1 MVSESFGEQ
10 HKRKHSRWEAF
21 RKTVKKVREGPCYPR
36 DIYLDPKL
44 GLSRSTVTHNLGL
57 GVHTGV
63 FKQLKDGRY
72 ALIEYKES
80 SETPTTDE
88 KVEAALS
95 ELEEGYTVIT
105 LIQISNI
112 TGLIPKLI
120 EEAAFR
126 LKSNYDLE
134 IDEKPIERGISGISI
149 MQ

>member
-1 MVSESFGEQ
+1 MPSESFGEQ
-10 HKRKHSRWEAF
+10 QEHPRWDAF
-21 RKTVKKVREGPCYPR
+21 RKTVKRIREGPPCYPR
-36 DIYLDPKL
+36 DIYRDPKI
-44 GLSRSTVTHNLGL
+44 GLKRRTVTHNLKL
-57 GVHTGV
+57 GVHLEV
-63 FKQLKDGRY
+63 FRKLDDDRY
-72 ALIEYKES
+72 AWIDYKEP
-80 SETPTTDE
+80 SEIPTVDE

-95 ELEEGYTVIT
+95 ELEEEYTVIT

-134 IDEKPIERGISGISI
+134 IGEKPIERGISGVSI